1 VACEQNC
8 LPLYLEHSWVN
19 DHLGFNQLSNEA
31 SIYKRRNFSPRYAR
45 PSGEAGAIPDT
56 SAKGEVI
63 TDERKY

>member
-1 VACEQNC
+1 
-8 LPLYLEHSWVN
+8 VN
-19 DHLGFNQLSNEA
+19 GHLGFNQLSNEA